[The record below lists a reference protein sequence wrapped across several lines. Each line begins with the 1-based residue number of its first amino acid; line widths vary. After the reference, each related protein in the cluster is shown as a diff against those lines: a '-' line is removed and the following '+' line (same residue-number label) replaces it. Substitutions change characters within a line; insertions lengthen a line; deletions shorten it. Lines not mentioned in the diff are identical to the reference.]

1 MGEGAVGDER
11 GAGAPSRFGRAFYD
25 ALWRA
30 PSELERI
37 LPAPA
42 PEPVPRPLV
51 GGVCAEAAARSGRPV
66 RRVRRLFVLTVLP
79 VLLYPLLWLV
89 HAAGRPRARGRA
101 AANRQLIL
109 VAAALFTA
117 WAIGPEL
124 HDLGVDRLTALA
136 VGIASGA
143 PMLLL
148 ARSPLLTWRLMV
160 PAMATAF
167 FLPRDIPVE
176 TGVPDLALP
185 PLLIV
190 LFLIGAQYHR
200 GVAIVVGGTAVVF
213 LVQGMFSGR
222 DLSDALVYAFTAV
235 AALVVGDNVRVRRE
249 ESGLRAAPSP
259 PPPDRSS
266 IPVVDGVV
274 DALWRT
280 PVRRPGGPMR
290 LLGGPRRPR
299 DTRLIA
305 GVCAAFVP
313 HSRSGRIALR
323 AAAVLLTP
331 GTAVVALGVYACL
344 WLLMPAE
351 GDPPPPASGAR
362 PGPKVLAREWI
373 AWGVL
378 VAASVGASAVA
389 GVQLALFH
397 QLPHPLAWT
406 LGAAAGLPLALVPV
420 APLLAWRLG
429 LGGLVLAVASIG
441 AFGAPPHD
449 LWPWPAAGLVVMAVL
464 VYAVA
469 VAHGGR
475 VAAGV
480 AAATSLAAFLPAAP
494 LAGAPLLQ
502 TLWPCALAAGIAAL
516 GANVRGRLA
525 AQRELA
531 REAELRRREHARQ
544 AALEERSRIA
554 RELHDVVS
562 HHMSMIAIQAE
573 AAPYKYPGLP
583 EGAAETFTTVRDA
596 AREALTEMRRVVR
609 LLREQGEE
617 AERAPQPGLDRLG
630 ELVDGART
638 AGMRVELDDRSG
650 EVEPSE
656 AVERSAYRI
665 VQEALSNAAQHAPGA
680 RVEVALSPVDGALEV
695 RVANGPAEG
704 APHEDAEGLG
714 AGGHGLVG
722 MRERA
727 AVLGGS
733 LRTGPTADGGFEVV
747 ARLPLEA
754 GGPQ

>member
-1 MGEGAVGDER
+1 MDEGAGGHEH
-11 GAGAPSRFGRAFYD
+11 GARAPSRFWRAFHD
-25 ALWRA
+25 ALWRP

-37 LPAPA
+37 LPSPA
-42 PEPVPRPLV
+42 PEPVPPPRV
-51 GGVCAEAAARSGRPV
+51 GGVCAERAARKGVPA
-66 RRVRRLFVLTVLP
+66 RRVRRNFALTVVP
-79 VLLYPLLWLV
+79 VLLYPVLWLV

-117 WAIGPEL
+117 WAVGPEL
-124 HDLGVDRLTALA
+124 YDYGIPRWAALV
-136 VGIASGA
+136 VGAATGA

-160 PAMATAF
+160 PAQAVVF
-167 FLPRDIPVE
+167 VLPRDIAVE
-176 TGVPDLALP
+176 TGVPDYLLP
-185 PLLIV
+185 PFLIV
-190 LFLIGAQYHR
+190 LYLVGAQYHR
-200 GVAIVVGGTAVVF
+200 GVVSVVGVATTAVF
-213 LVQGMFSGR
+213 LTQAGLPGR
-222 DLSDALVYAFTAV
+222 DLSDALVYIFAAV

-249 ESGLRAAPSP
+249 EHGVRAAPAP
-259 PPPDRSS
+259 PPSDRPA
-266 IPVVDGVV
+266 IPLLDGLV
-274 DALWRT
+274 DAVWRA

-305 GVCAAFVP
+305 GVCAAFARR
-313 HSRSGRIALR
+313 SRWGRIALR
-323 AAAVLLTP
+323 VVAVVLLP
-331 GTAVVALGVYACL
+331 GTAVVVVGVYAVL
-344 WLLMPAE
+344 WLLMPSE
-351 GDPPPPASGAR
+351 DDPPPASGTG
-362 PGPKVLAREWI
+362 PGPKVLVRERI

-378 VAASVGASAVA
+378 CAVSVGASAAA
-389 GVQLALFH
+389 GAQLAFL
-397 QLPHPLAWT
+397 QQIPQPLPWA
-406 LGAAAGLPLALVPV
+406 LGAAVGLPLALVPAV
-420 APLLAWRLG
+420 PLLAWRLG
-429 LGGLVLAVASIG
+429 LAGLALAVVG
-441 AFGAPPHD
+441 GGVYGEPPTN
-449 LWPWPAAGLVVMAVL
+449 LWPWPAAGLVVMALL

-475 VAAGV
+475 TAAGV
-480 AAATSLAAFLPAAP
+480 AAATALVGFLPATVLTGTP
-494 LAGAPLLQ
+494 VLQ

-516 GANVRGRLA
+516 GANVRGRLS

-583 EGAAETFTTVRDA
+583 DGAAETFTTIRDA
-596 AREALTEMRRVVR
+596 SREALTEMRRVVR
-609 LLREQGEE
+609 LLREQGED

-630 ELVDGART
+630 ELVEGART
-638 AGMRVELDDRSG
+638 AGMRVEVDDRSG
-650 EVEPSE
+650 EADLSE
-656 AVERSAYRI
+656 AVGRSAYRI

-680 RVEVALSPVDGALEV
+680 RVEVALAPVDGALEV
-695 RVANGPAEG
+695 SVANGPAAQG
-704 APHEDAEGLG
+704 GGGGGLG
-714 AGGHGLVG
+714 SGGHGLVG

-727 AVLGGS
+727 AVLGGT
-733 LRTGPTADGGFEVV
+733 LRAGPTPDGGFSVE
-747 ARLPLEA
+747 ARLPLGA

>member
-1 MGEGAVGDER
+1 MDEDAVGHER
-11 GAGAPSRFGRAFYD
+11 GARAPSRFGRAFYD
-25 ALWRA
+25 ALWRP
-30 PSELERI
+30 PSELERL

-42 PEPVPRPLV
+42 PEPVPRPQV
-51 GGVCAEAAARSGRPV
+51 GGVCAERAARKGLPV
-66 RRVRRLFVLTVLP
+66 KRVRRTFVVTVLP
-79 VLLYPLLWLV
+79 ALLYPVLWLV

-101 AANRQLIL
+101 AANRQLVL

-117 WAIGPEL
+117 WAVGPEL
-124 HDLGVDRLTALA
+124 YDYGIPRWTALA
-136 VGIASGA
+136 VGIAVGA

-160 PAMATAF
+160 PALAVTF
-167 FLPRDIPVE
+167 VLPRDIPVE
-176 TGVPDLALP
+176 TGVTAPVLLP
-185 PLLIV
+185 FMIV
-190 LFLIGAQYHR
+190 LYLVAAQYHR
-200 GVAIVVGGTAVVF
+200 GIATAVGAATTALF
-213 LVQGMFSGR
+213 LAQGALPGR
-222 DLSDALVYAFTAV
+222 DLSDALVYAFMATT
-235 AALVVGDNVRVRRE
+235 ALVTGDNVRMRRE
-249 ESGLRAAPSP
+249 ESGVRAAPPP
-259 PPPDRSS
+259 PPPDRPA
-266 IPVVDGVV
+266 IPLVDGVV
-274 DALWRT
+274 DAVWRA

-305 GVCAAFVP
+305 GVCAAFAP
-313 HSRSGRIALR
+313 RSRSGRIALR
-323 AAAVLLTP
+323 VAAVLLTP
-331 GTAVVALGVYACL
+331 GTAVVALAVYASL
-344 WLLMPAE
+344 WLLMPSE
-351 GDPPPPASGAR
+351 GDPPPPSSGAR
-362 PGPKVLAREWI
+362 PGPKVLARERI

-378 VAASVGASAVA
+378 GAASVGASAVA

-397 QLPHPLAWT
+397 LLPYPLAWT
-406 LGAAAGLPLALVPV
+406 LGAAAGLPLALVPT

-429 LGGLVLAVASIG
+429 SGGLVLAVVSIG

-475 VAAGV
+475 TAAGV
-480 AAATSLAAFLPAAP
+480 AAATALAAFLPAAP
-494 LAGAPLLQ
+494 LAGTPLLQ

-516 GANVRGRLA
+516 GANVRGRLS

-583 EGAAETFTTVRDA
+583 DGAAETFTTIRDA
-596 AREALTEMRRVVR
+596 SREALTEMRRVVR
-609 LLREQGEE
+609 LLREQGED

-630 ELVDGART
+630 ELVEGART
-638 AGMRVELDDRSG
+638 AGMRVAVDDRSR
-650 EVEPSE
+650 EAAVSE
-656 AVERSAYRI
+656 AVGRSAYRI
-665 VQEALSNAAQHAPGA
+665 VQEALSNAARHAPGA
-680 RVEVALSPVDGALEV
+680 RVEVELGPEGGALEV
-695 RVANGPAEG
+695 RVVNGPAAQDG
-704 APHEDAEGLG
+704 VGGGFGP
-714 AGGHGLVG
+714 GGHGLVG

-727 AVLGGS
+727 AVLGGT
-733 LRTGPTADGGFEVV
+733 LRAGPTPDGGFAVE

-754 GGPQ
+754 DGAQ